1 MYKALAILMLAD
13 LVVGHGHISN
23 IVVNG
28 VSYQGWDIGSFPYLS
43 NPPVVAV
50 WGTPNTGNGFISPYM
65 KLMLCEPASYDSSD
79 IIYHMDATNAKGHI
93 VVAAG
98 DKINLQWTTWPDTHH
113 GPVITY
119 LADCGA
125 SCETVDKTTLKFF
138 KIDAVGLV
146 DESTPPGTWADDQLI
161 ANGNSW
167 MVEIPPKLA
176 PGNYVLRN
184 EIIALHSANNADG
197 AQNYPQCF
205 NLQVTGS
212 GSDKPSGV
220 LGTDLYSP
228 TDPGILVNIYQ
239 SLASYTI
246 PGPAPYTGAVS
257 IAQATSAITASG
269 TPITGSGAVPTTTT
283 AGSGPSTTKTSTTT
297 LVTKTTTTKV
307 PTTTGSGS
315 GSASTQT
322 VYGQCGGLSWN
333 GPTACAAKATCAS
346 YNPYYSQC
354 VPSSN

>member
-1 MYKALAILMLAD
+1 MFKALATILLAE
-13 LVVGHGHISN
+13 LVAGHGHVSN

-43 NPPVVAV
+43 NPPVVAA
-50 WGTPNTGNGFISPYM
+50 WGTPNTGNGFVTPSNFGSP
-65 KLMLCEPASYDSSD
+65 D
-79 IIYHMDATNAKGHI
+79 IICHQDAKNAKGHV

-98 DKINLQWTTWPDTHH
+98 DKINLQWTTWPETHH

-119 LADCGA
+119 LADCGG

-138 KIDAVGLV
+138 KIDGVGLV
-146 DESTPPGTWADDQLI
+146 DDSTPPGTWGDDQMI

-176 PGNYVLRN
+176 PGNYVLRH
-184 EIIALHSANNADG
+184 ELIALHSAGSEDG

-220 LGTDLYSP
+220 LGTELYRA

-239 SLASYTI
+239 SLASYAI

-269 TPITGSGAVPTTTT
+269 TPVTGSGAAPTTT
-283 AGSGPSTTKTSTTT
+283 AGGAGPGLGQSSTTT
-297 LVTKTTTTKV
+297 SSTTLITKTTTTTA
-307 PTTTGSGS
+307 PRTTTSSGSGS
-315 GSASTQT
+315 GSGGTQT
-322 VYGQCGGLSWN
+322 VYGQCGGFSWS
-333 GPTACAAKATCAS
+333 GPTACAAKATCTS
-346 YNPYYSQC
+346 YNPYYAQC
-354 VPSSN
+354 VPTS